1 MTDNRTISLYD
12 KQADGYADRF
22 TSDHPYP
29 LLESFI
35 DSLPK
40 GGDVLDLGCGPGV
53 FAARMA
59 ERGLQV
65 DALDAST
72 GMADVAR
79 ARYGLEVRIGTFD
92 DVAGE
97 AIYDGIWAHYSL
109 LHAPRDAMPRHLA
122 ALRTALRPEGR
133 LVLVL
138 KIGEGDHRDRMDRFY
153 TYYSET
159 ELEQLLSDAGFS
171 IFERGFGEEVGF
183 EGQPQPF
190 IALQATLAGTGG

>member
-1 MTDNRTISLYD
+1 MADHRTISLYD
-12 KQADGYADRF
+12 AQAEGFADRF
-22 TSDHPYP
+22 TSSHPYP
-29 LLESFI
+29 LLETFI
-35 DSLPK
+35 DSLPP
-40 GGDVLDLGCGPGV
+40 GGHVLDLGCGPGM

-65 DALDAST
+65 DALDASV
-72 GMADVAR
+72 GMAEVAR
-79 ARYGLEVRIGTFD
+79 ARYGLDVRIGTFD
-92 DVAGE
+92 DVTGE
-97 AIYDGIWAHYSL
+97 AVYDGIWAHYSL

-122 ALRTALRPEGR
+122 AMRRALRPKGR

-138 KIGEGDHRDRMDRFY
+138 KIGEGEHRDRMDRFY

-159 ELEQLLSDAGFS
+159 ELEQLLSAAGFA
-171 IFERGFGEEVGF
+171 IFESGFGEEVGF